1 MNFLFSPFI
10 IPLGAFAMVI
20 CIVGIVTWH
29 KSREKE
35 LDYDLRIQEM
45 EHAKKMKEM
54 DLEMARLKAQ
64 KPDEPMPTNS

>member
-1 MNFLFSPFI
+1 MNFFFSPFI

-29 KSREKE
+29 KNREKE
-35 LDYDLRIQEM
+35 IDYELRLREM
-45 EHAKKMKEM
+45 EHQKKMKEM

-64 KPDEPMPTNS
+64 KPEEPQSLNS